1 MWTADSQILNPK
13 RNLEKEYLDYEAKV
27 DKGNLVMWV
36 NFSAFISFSSMYV
49 ERLLENGAAVTL
61 QNLDG
66 KTRIDV
72 AKLNNQDEVLNLLEK
87 AAFIKFERCLN
98 RIIHLYV
105 FWLYLF
111 HWAEWWSANLN
122 LFLLKND
129 NLVGCM
135 IAKYLELF

>member
-1 MWTADSQILNPK
+1 
-13 RNLEKEYLDYEAKV
+13 
-27 DKGNLVMWV
+27 
-36 NFSAFISFSSMYV
+36 MYV

-105 FWLYLF
+105 F
-111 HWAEWWSANLN
+111 
-122 LFLLKND
+122 
-129 NLVGCM
+129 
-135 IAKYLELF
+135 